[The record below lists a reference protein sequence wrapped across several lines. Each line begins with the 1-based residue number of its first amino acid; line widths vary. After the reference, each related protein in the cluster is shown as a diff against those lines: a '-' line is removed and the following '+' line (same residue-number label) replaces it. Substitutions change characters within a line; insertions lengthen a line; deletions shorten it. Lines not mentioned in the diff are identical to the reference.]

1 MLFAWSGLVIAG
13 LVMLATRAAANGYL
27 VVMYWSRHGL
37 YLLERGAD
45 ERYHVFALY
54 RLPVV
59 LLRYFETMGEI
70 RQAISVMKKRSGV
83 HERTIRELRLDSQGI
98 RVGEPLKDFHGV
110 LTGVPVYTGES
121 APLLLP
127 RE

>member
-59 LLRYFETMGEI
+59 LLRYF
-70 RQAISVMKKRSGV
+70 ALNVAYS
-83 HERTIRELRLDSQGI
+83 
-98 RVGEPLKDFHGV
+98 
-110 LTGVPVYTGES
+110 
-121 APLLLP
+121 LLLLHRRARLWTHP
-127 RE
+127 SKPVAATAKI

>member
-1 MLFAWSGLVIAG
+1 MLFAWSVLMLAG

-45 ERYHVFALY
+45 ERYHLFAPY

-59 LLRYFETMGEI
+59 LLRYF
-70 RQAISVMKKRSGV
+70 AFNV
-83 HERTIRELRLDSQGI
+83 
-98 RVGEPLKDFHGV
+98 
-110 LTGVPVYTGES
+110 VYS
-121 APLLLP
+121 LLLLRQRAHSWTHAGKP
-127 RE
+127 VAAAAKV